1 MSDSPLGPSLSIPP
15 SGTRPSFPPSM
26 TPFQRAMLSQDIE
39 TLRYLR
45 HALRTPL
52 NQIIGYSEMI
62 LESLEKGGAELEPDL
77 KRIHTAGGQLLALF
91 NDALAPWKIETGRID
106 LPELRREALTPL
118 NAIVGYSEMC
128 QEQALEAGLTVL
140 EEDLKKISL
149 AGSNLHRV
157 FESEF
162 PDSVTG
168 GSPSANL
175 GVAAQAVLGDTSEI
189 NLTFAP
195 FDTVAGF
202 TAKPN
207 IGRILVVDDDPLN
220 RDMLARRL
228 ERFGHTVI
236 TAENGR
242 AALGLLR
249 QEKCDLV
256 LLDILMPELNG
267 FQTLELIKAH
277 GKLRELPV
285 IMLTALDE
293 VDSTAR
299 CLDAGAEDYV
309 PKPFNPIILRARINA
324 SLDKKR
330 LRDLE
335 RAFMAELQTERAK
348 SERLLLNTLPK
359 AIADRLKAGERTI
372 VDSFRDATVLFADIV
387 GFSRISAEMAPGRT
401 VQLLNDLYSAFD
413 RLAEMYALEKIKTMG
428 DSYMAV
434 GGVPTVSAD
443 HAEAC
448 AEMALAMLVAVQ
460 QFNRRN
466 GLNWALRLGLHTGP
480 LVAGIIG
487 TKKFSYDLWGD
498 TVNIASRM
506 ESHGEPGRIQISAT
520 TRRLLGAIYLCEE
533 RGAIELKNRG
543 VMQVYHLVGRTR
555 PEPKPGASRPAS

>member
-1 MSDSPLGPSLSIPP
+1 
-15 SGTRPSFPPSM
+15 
-26 TPFQRAMLSQDIE
+26 
-39 TLRYLR
+39 
-45 HALRTPL
+45 
-52 NQIIGYSEMI
+52 
-62 LESLEKGGAELEPDL
+62 
-77 KRIHTAGGQLLALF
+77 
-91 NDALAPWKIETGRID
+91 
-106 LPELRREALTPL
+106 
-118 NAIVGYSEMC
+118 
-128 QEQALEAGLTVL
+128 
-140 EEDLKKISL
+140 
-149 AGSNLHRV
+149 
-157 FESEF
+157 
-162 PDSVTG
+162 
-168 GSPSANL
+168 
-175 GVAAQAVLGDTSEI
+175 
-189 NLTFAP
+189 
-195 FDTVAGF
+195 
-202 TAKPN
+202 
-207 IGRILVVDDDPLN
+207 
-220 RDMLARRL
+220 
-228 ERFGHTVI
+228 
-236 TAENGR
+236 
-242 AALGLLR
+242 LLR
-249 QEKCDLV
+249 KTKCDLV

-277 GKLRELPV
+277 SKLRELPV

-372 VDSFRDATVLFADIV
+372 VDSFQQATVLFADIV
-387 GFSRISAEMAPGRT
+387 GFTRISADMAPERT
-401 VQLLNDLYSAFD
+401 VQLLNEIFSAFD

-434 GGVPTVSAD
+434 SGVPTVSTD

-448 AEMALAMLVAVQ
+448 AEMALAMLVALQ

-466 GLNWALRLGLHTGP
+466 ALNWNLRIGLHSGP
-480 LVAGIIG
+480 LMAGIIG

-520 TRRLLGAIYLCEE
+520 TRKLLSDGYACEE

-543 VMQVYHLVGRTR
+543 AMQVYHLLGRGK
-555 PEPKPGASRPAS
+555 PEKKPPAEGGSRPAVVS